1 MLIIALHF
9 LSLRGGAVCGE
20 TVALFAVKWVALFGR
35 NNHYRNI
42 QYYLKLY
49 KTSKTEKLKCFH
61 AE

>member
-35 NNHYRNI
+35 NNQVIYP
-42 QYYLKLY
+42 L
-49 KTSKTEKLKCFH
+49 FF
-61 AE
+61 

>member
-35 NNHYRNI
+35 NN
-42 QYYLKLY
+42 QYVA
-49 KTSKTEKLKCFH
+49 TRSKTISY
-61 AE
+61 